1 MKSPIALVPGR
12 CAFAALLL
20 SIVLAACGD
29 GLSLVAVKP
38 GDTPLPFKTP
48 RVDGDDPTV
57 GSDSTGAATSGSEFG
72 TESQAAIEVAA
83 VDASPPPAPGIVET
97 ESPTPASSADEP
109 PLGAASVESESGFH
123 SADPADPADP
133 ADRAAWRL
141 AVIEDSAARLIALRP
156 FTVHPDLLV
165 DGEYS
170 DLPDLFGEEVAVGA
184 MDTGLTSFYAVSSI
198 SALPWE
204 SEIQFVAPLFFFEL
218 VIVHDSAEG
227 TQLFLA
233 NYGEVFLEWL
243 VESSRNALNQTLP
256 EILDTSMNP
265 EVVEIPFGN
274 SAEVTGAAVRWP
286 TTSAGVGLTP
296 EAYIVF
302 ATRENVTLAFAVG
315 NGDETWGFRLFSILE
330 AAMARMS

>member
-12 CAFAALLL
+12 RAFAALLL
-20 SIVLAACGD
+20 SIVLAIVLAACGD
-29 GLSLVAVKP
+29 GLSLVAVNP

-57 GSDSTGAATSGSEFG
+57 ASDSTGAATPESEFG
-72 TESQAAIEVAA
+72 TESQPAIEVAA
-83 VDASPPPAPGIVET
+83 VDASPPPDPGIVET
-97 ESPTPASSADEP
+97 ESPTPASAADEP
-109 PLGAASVESESGFH
+109 PPGTASVESGSGFD
-123 SADPADPADP
+123 SADP
-133 ADRAAWRL
+133 ADRAAWQL

-165 DGEYS
+165 AGEYS

-302 ATRENVTLAFAVG
+302 ATRDNVTLAFAVG
-315 NGDETWGFRLFSILE
+315 NGGETWGFRLFSILE
-330 AAMARMS
+330 AVMARMS